1 MSHTVRIIGALSI
14 AASTYMGLAAAREW
28 QVRDIYG
35 ADEFLGSK
43 ILSEQKLD
51 PRLSY
56 KTTREALTRCIT
68 TRSSTWFTLISQ
80 SDRTAIDNNCQTF
93 AAATLSNGT
102 NHSEAHILLADYEIQ
117 ASNFEKAI
125 DHIIGSSSL
134 APVDRFNI
142 EWRLTL
148 YDRVMSQSEEGAMGY
163 NCATDL
169 DVLSRNLP
177 GSQTLMSLANAKSSI
192 LKTCAL

>member
-1 MSHTVRIIGALSI
+1 MSRAVRIIGALSI

-28 QVRDIYG
+28 HVRDIYG

-68 TRSSTWFTLISQ
+68 TRSSTWFNLISK

-93 AAATLSNGT
+93 AAATLSIGAK
-102 NHSEAHILLADYEIQ
+102 HSEAHILLALLGADMQDTDAVRENLAAAQ
-117 ASNFEKAI
+117 N
-125 DHIIGSSSL
+125 L
-134 APVDRFNI
+134 APRDRFNV
-142 EWRLTL
+142 EWRLILAYRTSRWSGGAL
-148 YDRVMSQSEEGAMGY
+148 TGYD
-163 NCATDL
+163 CAGDL
-169 DVLSRNLP
+169 QLLEAHLP
-177 GSQTLMSLANAKSSI
+177 GNRTLAFLQDSKASLPEA
-192 LKTCAL
+192 CAA

>member
-14 AASTYMGLAAAREW
+14 AASAYMGLAAAREW
-28 QVRDIYG
+28 HVRHIYG

-80 SDRTAIDNNCQTF
+80 SDRTAIDDKCQTF
-93 AAATLSNGT
+93 AAAPLLNGA
-102 NHSEAHILLADYEIQ
+102 NHSDKYYF
-117 ASNFEKAI
+117 S
-125 DHIIGSSSL
+125 
-134 APVDRFNI
+134 
-142 EWRLTL
+142 
-148 YDRVMSQSEEGAMGY
+148 
-163 NCATDL
+163 
-169 DVLSRNLP
+169 
-177 GSQTLMSLANAKSSI
+177 
-192 LKTCAL
+192 